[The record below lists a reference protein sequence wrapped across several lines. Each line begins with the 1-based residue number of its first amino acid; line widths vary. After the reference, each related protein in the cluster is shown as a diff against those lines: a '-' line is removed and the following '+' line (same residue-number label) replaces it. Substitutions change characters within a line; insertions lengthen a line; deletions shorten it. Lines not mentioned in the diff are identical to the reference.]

1 MEKSKSYPL
10 LVENMLYEGVLA
22 GALLGEGG
30 IVYLVVGVG
39 WGRLNVVGG

>member
-1 MEKSKSYPL
+1 MEKSKPYPL

-30 IVYLVVGVG
+30 IVYWEVGVG
-39 WGRLNVVGG
+39 LGRGRVMGG